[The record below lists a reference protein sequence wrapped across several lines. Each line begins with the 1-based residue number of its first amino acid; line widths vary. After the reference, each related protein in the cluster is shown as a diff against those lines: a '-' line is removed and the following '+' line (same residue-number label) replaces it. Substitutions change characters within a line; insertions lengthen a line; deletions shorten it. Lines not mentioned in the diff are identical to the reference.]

1 MLPDTLP
8 GRVLNAPDSDGL
20 TPLVLAVQSRNMA
33 LLQWLLSHG
42 ADPDCTHTSFPVPRP
57 VTAALKL
64 KDARYLEQLLA
75 SGASIN
81 FCSMFG
87 KPPLSSALDF
97 EHADHLQLLVQYGA
111 DVDAPHMKGAFHP
124 THGASH
130 SGERTIRQAIC
141 ENRDGTSGA
150 ALKTAM
156 AQGLAP
162 RRHLV
167 VFTLGARAVP
177 ALPRDVLQLICQY
190 ASLTL

>member
-8 GRVLNAPDSDGL
+8 ASVLDAPDSGGL
-20 TPLVLAVQSRNMA
+20 TPMVLAVQSRNMA

-42 ADPDCTHTSFPVPRP
+42 ADPDCTHTSLPVPRP

-75 SGASIN
+75 SGATVN

-87 KPPLSSALDF
+87 KSPLSSALDF

-111 DVDAPHMKGAFHP
+111 DLDALHMN
-124 THGASH
+124 GASH
-130 SGERTIRQAIC
+130 SGDQTIRQTIS

-167 VFTLGARAVP
+167 VLTLAARAVP